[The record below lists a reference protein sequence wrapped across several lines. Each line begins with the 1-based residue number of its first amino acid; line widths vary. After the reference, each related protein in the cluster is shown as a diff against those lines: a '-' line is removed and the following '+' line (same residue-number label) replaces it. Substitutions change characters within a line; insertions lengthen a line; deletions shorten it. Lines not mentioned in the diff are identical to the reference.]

1 MHQQDT
7 YKDMP
12 FIAKILYNI
21 REVIDWDSKQKQPL
35 ILRINEAFIFKI
47 ARKALLEDDSTFL
60 MSIAGESAS
69 GKTTLVKNTAK
80 ACLKSDA
87 NDFYTVVCCD
97 DYYKDASKEL
107 KEAGGYEALFASG
120 FSFDTPD
127 AIDLPLMKEHLV
139 DLKQGKTIYSPYYDF
154 VTCESKK
161 NSVEKKPAKII
172 LNEGLYVLNEIMR
185 DIVDVK
191 IYVYTPFEIIKD
203 RWFARA
209 ASRGKVG
216 KAAAMQFH
224 DVNQTAFRYIR
235 PTMEIADIVINGL
248 TTQEYIEEVANKL
261 IYAVTSVL
269 KEVKSANNIWH
280 AFLLIILY
288 ICSKSMG
295 RRQVVRHLVLVQA
308 FRRFESFRPSFK
320 PA

>member
-1 MHQQDT
+1 MQTD
-7 YKDMP
+7 YINDIP
-12 FIAKILYNI
+12 FVAKILHNI
-21 REVIDWDSKQKQPL
+21 RNVIEWDSKQKQPL

-47 ARKALLEDDSTFL
+47 ARKAILEEDSTFL

-80 ACLKSDA
+80 ACLKSDT
-87 NDFYTVVCCD
+87 NDFYTVICCD

-107 KEAGGYEALFASG
+107 KEAGGYEALFTSG

-127 AIDLPLMKEHLV
+127 AIDLELMKKHLIQ
-139 DLKQGKTIYSPYYDF
+139 LKEGKTIYSPYYDF
-154 VTCESKK
+154 VTCESKQ

-191 IYVYTPFEIIKD
+191 IYVYTPFEVIKE
-203 RWFARA
+203 RWYARA
-209 ASRGKVG
+209 ATRGKIG

-248 TTQEYIEEVANKL
+248 TTQEYIEDVANKL
-261 IYAVTSVL
+261 IHAVTSVL
-269 KEVKSANNIWH
+269 KEARAVNK
-280 AFLLIILY
+280 
-288 ICSKSMG
+288 
-295 RRQVVRHLVLVQA
+295 
-308 FRRFESFRPSFK
+308 
-320 PA
+320 

>member
-1 MHQQDT
+1 MVLDSET
-7 YKDMP
+7 YKPHQNENNYGDMP
-12 FIAKILYNI
+12 FIAKILHNI
-21 REVIDWDSKQKQPL
+21 REVIAWDSKQKLPL
-35 ILRINEAFIFKI
+35 ILRLNEAFIFKI
-47 ARKALLEDDSTFL
+47 ARKAILEEDSTFL

-80 ACLKSDA
+80 ACLKSDT

-107 KEAGGYEALFASG
+107 KAAGGYEALFASG

-127 AIDLPLMKEHLV
+127 AIDLPLMKEHLIK
-139 DLKQGKTIYSPYYDF
+139 LKEGKTIYSPLYDF
-154 VTCESKK
+154 VTCESKL

-172 LNEGLYVLNEIMR
+172 LNEGLYVLNDIMR

-191 IYVYTPFEIIKD
+191 IYVYTPFEVIKD

-209 ASRGKVG
+209 ASRGKIG

-235 PTMEIADIVINGL
+235 PTMELADVVINGL

-269 KEVKSANNIWH
+269 KEV
-280 AFLLIILY
+280 
-288 ICSKSMG
+288 
-295 RRQVVRHLVLVQA
+295 RHKQ
-308 FRRFESFRPSFK
+308 K
-320 PA
+320 N